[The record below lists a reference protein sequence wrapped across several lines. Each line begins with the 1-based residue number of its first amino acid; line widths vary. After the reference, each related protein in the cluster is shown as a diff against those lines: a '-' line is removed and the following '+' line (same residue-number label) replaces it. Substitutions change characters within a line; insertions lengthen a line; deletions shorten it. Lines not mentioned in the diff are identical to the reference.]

1 MLTDQDQRLNQANS
15 EMLLLATDTSGR
27 SGSIALARGDAN
39 GSCEVIEVVPLAG
52 GTFSVQLVPQIAALL
67 AKRGFSK
74 HDIGAFAVA
83 SGPGSFTGLRIGL
96 AAIKALAE
104 ILQKPIAAVSLL
116 EAVAIGAGRHGT
128 VVAVLD
134 AGRGEVY
141 CGEYV
146 VSGESARV
154 QTERLI
160 KLEDFFA
167 EAQRKQ
173 LPVLKT
179 RNAPIE
185 QITTGETTLATS
197 DPSLAE
203 AAQAAG
209 LSLSLVE
216 AIDAGAIAS
225 LGWRKIQT
233 RKTVSP
239 EQLEANYI
247 RRTDAEILA
256 KVSC

>member
-1 MLTDQDQRLNQANS
+1 
-15 EMLLLATDTSGR
+15 MLLLATDTSGR
-27 SGSIALARGDAN
+27 SGSIALARGDAD

-52 GTFSVQLVPQIAALL
+52 GTFSAQMVPQIAALL
-67 AKRGFSK
+67 AKRGFNK

-96 AAIKALAE
+96 AATKALAE
-104 ILQKPIAAVSLL
+104 ILPKPIAAVSLL
-116 EAVAIGAGRHGT
+116 EAVAIRAGRQGT

-160 KLEDFFA
+160 KLEDFFE
-167 EAQRKQ
+167 EAQQKQ
-173 LPVLKT
+173 LPGSKT
-179 RNAPIE
+179 RNAVIG

-197 DPSLAE
+197 DQLLAE
-203 AAQAAG
+203 AAKAAG
-209 LSLSLVE
+209 LSFSLVE

-225 LGWRKIQT
+225 LGWRKIQA
-233 RKTVSP
+233 RETVSP

-256 KVSC
+256 KVNC